1 MKTFR
6 ARLAFWIA
14 ASALGILLL
23 SGMAVYASV
32 RATLQE
38 KQDEAL
44 LEITRTE
51 IEGSSGNEA
60 ADPSEVS
67 GTDESL
73 LVWERTSG
81 KIFLERGPVVLRRAM
96 RSVSH
101 LEFSELN
108 VKGQAYRALYYPYED
123 NNLLSIA
130 LCVEPVAPLQSA
142 LRRIA
147 LRLSLIGILGAAAA
161 CLTAWHLATRL
172 TRPLQQ
178 IANQTGTIHETAL
191 DQRLPRYSEDAELIA
206 VTEGF
211 NAMLARLESAFV
223 AQGRFVANAA
233 HELRSPLA
241 NVRTTAEVALRRQDP
256 ATHVR
261 ALEVTVSEIERLTR
275 LTESLLTLSLAD
287 AGTLIQERTPLDLG
301 EIALEAVEAIQPR
314 AEAAG
319 VSVLLE
325 RQSAPLSGDA
335 LRLRQVLDN
344 LLDNAVRHSPA
355 GGRVKVVVKM
365 CGEEVCASV
374 SDEGSGISETD
385 RPHIFERLWRSD
397 SARTRSTGGFGLG
410 LAIVKAIVQAHGG
423 EIRVSKG
430 LPHGTNFDVRLPEQ
444 NHSK

>member
-1 MKTFR
+1 
-6 ARLAFWIA
+6 
-14 ASALGILLL
+14 
-23 SGMAVYASV
+23 MAVYVSV
-32 RATLQE
+32 KATLQE

-51 IEGSSGNEA
+51 LEGPSGNEA
-60 ADPSEVS
+60 PDPSEVS

-81 KIFLERGPVVLRRAM
+81 KILLERGPVALRSAM
-96 RSVSH
+96 RSVSR
-101 LEFSELN
+101 LKFIEMN
-108 VKGQAYRALYYPYED
+108 VNGQAYRALYYPYED
-123 NNLLSIA
+123 NNVLSIA
-130 LCVEPVAPLQSA
+130 LCVEPTAPLQSA

-161 CLTAWHLATRL
+161 CLAAWHLATRL

-178 IANQTGTIHETAL
+178 IANQTATIHEAAL
-191 DQRLPRYSEDAELIA
+191 DQRLPQYSNDTELIA
-206 VTEGF
+206 VTEGM

-223 AQGRFVANAA
+223 AQGRFVADAA

-241 NVRTTAEVALRRQDP
+241 NLRTTAEVALRRQDT

-287 AGTLIQERTPLDLG
+287 AGTLIQERILLDLG
-301 EIALEAVEAIQPR
+301 EIALEAVEVIQSR

-319 VSVLLE
+319 VEILLE
-325 RQSAPLSGDA
+325 RQPAPLSGDA
-335 LRLRQVLDN
+335 LRLRQVFDN
-344 LLDNAVRHSPA
+344 LLDNAVRHSPK

-374 SDEGSGISETD
+374 SDEGQGISEGD
-385 RPHIFERLWRSD
+385 LPHLFERLWRAD

-410 LAIVKAIVQAHGG
+410 LAIAKAIVQAHGG

-430 LPHGTNFDVRLPEQ
+430 LPHGTNFDVYLPEQ